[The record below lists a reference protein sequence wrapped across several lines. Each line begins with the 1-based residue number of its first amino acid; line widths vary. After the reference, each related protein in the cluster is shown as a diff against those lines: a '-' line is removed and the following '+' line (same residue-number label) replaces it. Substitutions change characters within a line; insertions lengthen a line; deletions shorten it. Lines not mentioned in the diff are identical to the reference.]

1 MNKAKRVLE
10 LGMYTGYSA
19 LACAEVLLEDGE
31 VVTCEMEPYLENIA
45 KEFFANS
52 PHGKKIN
59 IRIGRTMFALHMLNV
74 FYNKSKAKQ

>member
-19 LACAEVLLEDGE
+19 LACAEMLPEDGE

-45 KEFFANS
+45 KGFFANS

-59 IRIGRTMFALHMLNV
+59 IRIGKAMFALHMLKV
-74 FYNKSKAKQ
+74 L